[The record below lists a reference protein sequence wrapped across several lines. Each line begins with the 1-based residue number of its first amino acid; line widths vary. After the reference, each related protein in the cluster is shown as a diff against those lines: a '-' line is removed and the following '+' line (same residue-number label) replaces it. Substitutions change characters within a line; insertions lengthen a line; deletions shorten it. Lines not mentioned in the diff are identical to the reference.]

1 MSLEFTHKPN
11 YFLYAQ
17 LIIRH
22 IETYIE
28 KHPDAENAIFDMR
41 DIYDL
46 FRQDKAS
53 ATTNLDGILNIAD
66 AYTVD
71 TLSGDKKL
79 ISKYSLDIE
88 NNSLLIDFDKEALE
102 SLKNGKS
109 INPPDA
115 TLAE

>member
-66 AYTVD
+66 AYTVE

-88 NNSLLIDFDKEALE
+88 NNSLLIDFDKEALQ
-102 SLKNGKS
+102 SLKDGKS